1 MYLSATG
8 ERVYL
13 RRCRIIVILKEL
25 NEELIY
31 IDNGGMKIQKWYI
44 MFLFL
49 MLVSSQG
56 YGQTQQ
62 GYVKTQGRPNNPGV
76 PLSGVTIRVRGTMK
90 SVLSGADGRFSF
102 LIPDKKDGDAI
113 VLQQVRKQGYELCDR
128 ELMGRQLVFS
138 THVPIEIVMVNS
150 EDLAANKRRIEQK
163 AYQVAERNYQNRL
176 KQLDQQLKQQAINAE
191 QYRKELQE
199 LQDRYEKYQMLIS
212 NMAERYARTDYDHLD
227 SIDIVINQ
235 CIENGELERADSLI
249 HTVFDPNTV
258 LERNRAAKAE
268 IQERMQ
274 LAQEI
279 IDKANA
285 DKEAIRRDSAYAKR
299 VIILCDNLATEYLS
313 QGEQKKANECLQQSL
328 SIRLIL
334 YGEESDEVKEVKQKI
349 EGIK

>member
-1 MYLSATG
+1 MT
-8 ERVYL
+8 
-13 RRCRIIVILKEL
+13 IKEQ
-25 NEELIY
+25 NRKQNH
-31 IDNGGMKIQKWYI
+31 IDDNGMKIQKRHI
-44 MFLFL
+44 ILL
-49 MLVSSQG
+49 LLVLTTLQG

-62 GYVKTQGRPNNPGV
+62 GYVKTQGRPNKPGV
-76 PLSGVTIRVRGTMK
+76 PLSGVTIRVRGTMN

-102 LIPDKKDGDAI
+102 LMPDKKDGDAL
-113 VLQQVRKQGYELCDR
+113 VLQQVRKQGYELSDR
-128 ELMGRQLVFS
+128 ELIGRQLVFS
-138 THVPIEIVMVNS
+138 TRVPIEIVMVNS

-176 KQLDQQLKQQAINAE
+176 KQLDQQLKQQTINAE

-258 LERNRAAKAE
+258 LERNRSVKVE

-334 YGEESDEVKEVKQKI
+334 YGEESEEVKDVKQKI
-349 EGIK
+349 ERIK

>member
-1 MYLSATG
+1 MYLQ
-8 ERVYL
+8 RL
-13 RRCRIIVILKEL
+13 IITILL
-25 NEELIY
+25 LAIVA
-31 IDNGGMKIQKWYI
+31 I
-44 MFLFL
+44 
-49 MLVSSQG
+49 QG
-56 YGQTQQ
+56 YGQAQQ
-62 GYVKTQGRPNNPGV
+62 GYVKTLGRPNKPGI
-76 PLSGVTIRVRGTMK
+76 PLSGVTIRVRGNMN
-90 SVLSGADGRFSF
+90 SVLSGQDGRFSM
-102 LIPDKKDGDAI
+102 LMPDKKDGDAL

-128 ELMGRQLVFS
+128 ELVGRQIVFS
-138 THVPIEIVMVNS
+138 AHVPIEIVMVNS
-150 EDLAANKRRIEQK
+150 EELAANKRRIEQK

-176 KQLDQQLKQQAINAE
+176 KQLDQQLRQQTINAE
-191 QYRKELQE
+191 QYRKEIQE

-268 IQERMQ
+268 IKERMQ

-285 DKEAIRRDSAYAKR
+285 DKEAIRRDSVYANR
-299 VIILCDNLATEYLS
+299 VIKLCDNLATEYLS

-334 YGEESDEVKEVKQKI
+334 YGEESEEVKDNT
-349 EGIK
+349 

>member
-1 MYLSATG
+1 MYLQ
-8 ERVYL
+8 RL
-13 RRCRIIVILKEL
+13 IIT
-25 NEELIY
+25 
-31 IDNGGMKIQKWYI
+31 IQLLAI
-44 MFLFL
+44 AAI
-49 MLVSSQG
+49 QG
-56 YGQTQQ
+56 FGQTQQ
-62 GYVKTQGRPNNPGV
+62 GYVKTQGRPNKPGV
-76 PLSGVTIRVRGTMK
+76 PLSGVTIRVRGAIN
-90 SVLSGADGRFSF
+90 SILSGQDGRFSI
-102 LIPDKKDGDAI
+102 LMPDKKDGDAL

-128 ELMGRQLVFS
+128 ELIGRQLVFS
-138 THVPIEIVMVNS
+138 TRVPVEIVMVNS

-176 KQLDQQLKQQAINAE
+176 KLLDQQLKQQTINTE
-191 QYRKELQE
+191 QYRKGLQE

-212 NMAERYARTDYDHLD
+212 NMAERYARTDYDNLD

-285 DKEAIRRDSAYAKR
+285 DKEAVRRDSAYAKR
-299 VIILCDNLATEYLS
+299 IIALCENLATEYLS
-313 QGEQKKANECLQQSL
+313 QGELEKAKECLQKSL
-328 SIRLIL
+328 SIRMIL
-334 YGEESDEVKEVKQKI
+334 YGGESEEVKDAKQKI
-349 EGIK
+349 KGIK

>member
-1 MYLSATG
+1 MRYK
-8 ERVYL
+8 V
-13 RRCRIIVILKEL
+13 INVILL
-25 NEELIY
+25 WVATT
-31 IDNGGMKIQKWYI
+31 IQG
-44 MFLFL
+44 F
-49 MLVSSQG
+49 
-56 YGQTQQ
+56 GQTQQ
-62 GYVKTQGRPNNPGV
+62 GYVKTQGRPNKPGV
-76 PLSGVTIRVRGTMK
+76 PLSDVTIRVRGAIN
-90 SVLSGADGRFSF
+90 SVLSGQDGRFSI
-102 LIPDKKDGDAI
+102 LMPEKKDGDALI
-113 VLQQVRKQGYELCDR
+113 LQQVRKQGFELCDR

-176 KQLDQQLKQQAINAE
+176 KQLEQQLKQQTINAE
-191 QYRKELQE
+191 QYRKKLQE

-249 HTVFDPNTV
+249 HTVFDPSTV
-258 LERNRAAKAE
+258 LERNKAAKAE

-285 DKEAIRRDSAYAKR
+285 DKEAICRDSAYAKR

-328 SIRLIL
+328 SIRMIL
-334 YGEESDEVKEVKQKI
+334 YGEESEEVKEVKQKI
-349 EGIK
+349 EEIK